1 MFFFPEEKEK
11 KKKNDKDELSFPGP
25 KEGMPK

>member
-1 MFFFPEEKEK
+1 MFFFPEEKE